1 MKTTLRPTI
10 LTVSGQSFNF
20 IDPASNV
27 IRVTDIAHALAH
39 VCRFTGRARGFS
51 FVLLGWAA
59 NARRR
64 AMATK
69 PALPVQ
75 GDLFGGAA

>member
-1 MKTTLRPTI
+1 MSERAANIHAARVYLA
-10 LTVSGQSFNF
+10 QS
-20 IDPASNV
+20 
-27 IRVTDIAHALAH
+27 RH
-39 VCRFTGRARGFS
+39 FTRCARGFS

-75 GDLFGGAA
+75 GDLFGGAANGQRQ